1 MCFLCVKV
9 RCHTRFQRAFT
20 ACCCVFKEITMVG
33 SNQSNYF
40 ENSKRTLKTR
50 VATRLKLQ
58 SSFLDISD
66 PQMYIDTYSLYKN
79 SSLMPVAWNDFG
91 MQQKHFDKKY
101 LFIEK
106 SFYLNIYVKIA
117 KYDVSLKC
125 FYYIFFSTRAKQIL
139 AQECT

>member
-1 MCFLCVKV
+1 
-9 RCHTRFQRAFT
+9 
-20 ACCCVFKEITMVG
+20 MVG

-91 MQQKHFDKKY
+91 MQQKHFEKKY
-101 LFIEK
+101 LFIK
-106 SFYLNIYVKIA
+106 
-117 KYDVSLKC
+117 
-125 FYYIFFSTRAKQIL
+125 
-139 AQECT
+139 